1 MIWPENLA
9 LSSGYIPIELRF
21 RDGHRE
27 IAAMPF
33 EVARISRVVRR
44 HSGELYKI
52 FVDESF
58 HSFFG
63 FDVPTGYLGHSISI
77 GVGSATPTVINLSSL
92 TAGSQNL
99 AGLASAFNADGIG
112 VTTSVVTSASG
123 SRLSLA
129 SNTSASLSVTSSVTD
144 GATAL
149 AYTATGVSDT
159 LTGSFSIAIGSA
171 APTVF
176 NLSSLPAADQNLNG
190 LVSAINQCGRNRHFR
205 WHSHQRLWLQRGPDV
220 GDFGSAPC
228 HLDHRRRRYCPG
240 LHSAE
245 RCQQPD
251 PAGHHR
257 QR

>member
-190 LVSAINQCGRNRHFR
+190 LVSAINAAGIGISAGIETNA
-205 WHSHQRLWLQRGPDV
+205 S
-220 GDFGSAPC
+220 GSSVALTSETSGVHTVSPRPSPTAP
-228 HLDHRRRRYCPG
+228 LPWRTLRRAM
-240 LHSAE
+240 STT
-245 RCQQPD
+245 
-251 PAGHHR
+251 
-257 QR
+257 